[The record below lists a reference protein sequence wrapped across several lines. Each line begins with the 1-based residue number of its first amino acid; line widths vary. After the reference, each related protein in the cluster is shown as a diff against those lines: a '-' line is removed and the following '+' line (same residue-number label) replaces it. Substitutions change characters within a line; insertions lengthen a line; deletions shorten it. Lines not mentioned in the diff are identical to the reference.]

1 MPPITDPI
9 VLIGNL
15 IVAIVDPN
23 DRIADPDDKIADPIV
38 LIGDWDDA
46 KAGILS
52 AEVGAYANAD
62 SVAGTLDLSD
72 YFAER

>member
-15 IVAIVDPN
+15 IVAIV
-23 DRIADPDDKIADPIV
+23 DPDDKIADPIV